1 MRLLIAAMTLLCLC
15 AGPVPA
21 TAGEVWTITSLDWP
35 PHTGPD
41 LPDQGTAIAALR
53 RILAAKGIELR
64 VVFLPWAR
72 AKQEAGSGD
81 YAGYYPA
88 WVEGVRAGFIASPPI
103 AYQRLGVVAKQGAP
117 PLATLDELFAH
128 RTVGLVKTYAYPEA
142 IARLA
147 AEFPRHAV
155 WVPDEQALAR
165 MLFHG
170 RFETAITDPDG
181 LAHTAREENLGGAV
195 VLLEMERKA
204 LVLALRD
211 DELGRA
217 RLKLLRRLPSGDVAP
232 APEP

>member
-1 MRLLIAAMTLLCLC
+1 MRLLIAAIMLLCLC

-35 PHTGPD
+35 PYTGPD

-53 RILAAKGIELR
+53 RILAAEGIELR

-72 AKQEAGSGD
+72 AKQEAGNGD
-81 YAGYYPA
+81 NAGYYPA
-88 WVEGVRAGFIASPPI
+88 WVEEVTPGFAASPPI
-103 AYQRLGVVAKQGAP
+103 VFSRIGVMARTRSVRFAD
-117 PLATLDELFAH
+117 LRDLFARH
-128 RTVGLVKTYAYPEA
+128 TVGLVKTYAYPEA

-147 AEFPRHAV
+147 AEFPRHAI
-155 WVPDEQALAR
+155 WAPDERTLAR

-170 RFETAITDPDG
+170 RFETAITDPEV
-181 LAHTAREENLGGAV
+181 LEHTAREENLGQTI

-217 RLKLLRRLPSGDVAP
+217 RLELLRRLLNGDVAP